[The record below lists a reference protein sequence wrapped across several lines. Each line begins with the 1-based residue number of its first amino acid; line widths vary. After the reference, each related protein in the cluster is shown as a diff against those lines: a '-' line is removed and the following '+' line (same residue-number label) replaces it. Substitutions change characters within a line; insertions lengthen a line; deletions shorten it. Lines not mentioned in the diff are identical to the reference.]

1 MEIIIS
7 SLIFVVVGTFA
18 IGYGFGGSTSSSSSL
33 SSYLTT
39 IATSLLNRFDE
50 TLMSSSSPWWNLYTT
65 IVSSYITI
73 RLFNLFINPILELI
87 ASKIFKSNNNN
98 KTAAESKSSSLLSS
112 SKRSLSTTSRR
123 VTTKDRSLQSDDDDN
138 EQQQQQPNN
147 ELQKQKQK
155 HKQPI
160 DMTGNYQL
168 ILNENF
174 EAFLGT
180 QGVPRM
186 FQSIASKSRP
196 IHRIIHIG
204 SNLSIKIEGIVDT
217 YTEYSIDGPSIITKI
232 RGKPFTDS
240 VTYLTLEELGLK
252 PNPEPTTTT
261 TTNIDTVTANNAN
274 PSSDNDYASG
284 DSGTLT
290 ADDGNDCNDD
300 NDDNDNDKKRDN
312 KRGSTLDK
320 IKKSLSS
327 KKREIKTNISKGGN
341 LRASKVKRLIQ
352 NKSTSSSNSIDEE
365 EDNDSD
371 NETYSI
377 VEEIDSNNKKK
388 RSSSSSSSNGP
399 NTGTICGI
407 KNIKRQDDEKYTL
420 TVHRRFR
427 SLHEIEKSKIEV
439 ILHVVY
445 DDSKKDDV
453 IAKQLFERI

>member
-50 TLMSSSSPWWNLYTT
+50 TLMSSSLPWWNLYTT

-87 ASKIFKSNNNN
+87 ASKIYSNNKSN
-98 KTAAESKSSSLLSS
+98 KSAESKSSSLMSS
-112 SKRSLSTTSRR
+112 SKRSLSTTSRP
-123 VTTKDRSLQSDDDDN
+123 VTTKDRSLLSDADDN
-138 EQQQQQPNN
+138 EQQQDDEQQQQN
-147 ELQKQKQK
+147 ERRKQ
-155 HKQPI
+155 KQPI

-252 PNPEPTTTT
+252 PNPEPTTT

-365 EDNDSD
+365 DDNDCD

>member
-50 TLMSSSSPWWNLYTT
+50 TLMSSSLPWWNLYTT

-87 ASKIFKSNNNN
+87 ASKIYSNNKSN
-98 KTAAESKSSSLLSS
+98 KSAESKSSSLMSS
-112 SKRSLSTTSRR
+112 SKRSLSTTSRP
-123 VTTKDRSLQSDDDDN
+123 VTTKDRSLLSDADDN
-138 EQQQQQPNN
+138 EQQQDDEQQQQN
-147 ELQKQKQK
+147 ERRKQ
-155 HKQPI
+155 KQPI

-420 TVHRRFR
+420 TVNRRFQ

-445 DDSKKDDV
+445 DDPKKDDV